1 MANSISLVTKF
12 LAILDELYKKE
23 SLTASM
29 DAPTKPV
36 EFGGAAAVNVLKL
49 STVGLG
55 TYSRATGYPAGDVTA
70 AWETLTLAASRG
82 RALSVD
88 RMDDEETLG
97 MAFGKL
103 AGEFM
108 RVNVAPEVDAYRFS
122 KYASWSG
129 ISEVGSPAAL
139 TTAAGVL
146 AAFDVAM
153 AQLDADE
160 VPAEG
165 RKLFIVTGNYNLLK
179 ASITRELN
187 TNQTIADRRL
197 TNLDNVEIIP
207 VPQTRFYKGITLD
220 AGASASAGGFAKTG
234 TTGRDINFLLLHP
247 SAVLQAVKHDNM
259 KYFSPDAN
267 QTADAHLLQ
276 YRLYHDAFVYTNH
289 VKGVYSHIKDS

>member
-1 MANSISLVTKF
+1 MANTIALVTKF

-29 DAPTKPV
+29 DSPTKPV

-108 RVNVAPEVDAYRFS
+108 RVNVAPEIDAYRFS
-122 KYASWSG
+122 KFASWSN
-129 ISEVGSPAAL
+129 ISSPSEAAL
-139 TTAAGVL
+139 ADAAAVV
-146 AAFDVAM
+146 AALRVATNTM
-153 AQLDADE
+153 DEDE
-160 VPAEG
+160 VPEEG
-165 RKLFIVTGNYNLLK
+165 RKLFITPTLLGYV
-179 ASITRELN
+179 
-187 TNQTIADRRL
+187 ADQDTTKSKEVLARFS
-197 TNLDNVEIIP
+197 EIIK
-207 VPQTRFYKGITLD
+207 VPQTRFYKGITLN
-220 AGASASAGGFAKTG
+220 AGATASAGGFTKTAS
-234 TTGRDINFLLLHP
+234 TGRDLNFMVIHP
-247 SAVLQAVKHDNM
+247 TAVLQAVKHENT
-259 KYFSPDAN
+259 KYFSPEVN
-267 QTADAHLLQ
+267 QTADAHLMQ
-276 YRLYHDAFVYTNH
+276 YRIYHDAFVYENH
-289 VKGVYSHIKDS
+289 VDGVYAHVKNS

>member
-1 MANSISLVTKF
+1 MANTIALVTKF

-29 DAPTKPV
+29 DSPTKPV

-108 RVNVAPEVDAYRFS
+108 RVNVAPEIDAYRFS
-122 KYASWSG
+122 KFASWSG
-129 ISEVGSPAAL
+129 ISSPSEAAL
-139 TTAAGVL
+139 ADAAAVI
-146 AAFDVAM
+146 AALRVATNTM
-153 AQLDADE
+153 DEDE
-160 VPAEG
+160 VPEEG
-165 RKLFIVTGNYNLLK
+165 RKLFITPTLLGYV
-179 ASITRELN
+179 
-187 TNQTIADRRL
+187 ADQDTTKSKEVLARFS
-197 TNLDNVEIIP
+197 EIIK
-207 VPQTRFYKGITLD
+207 VPQTRFYKGITLN
-220 AGASASAGGFAKTG
+220 AGATASAGGFTKTAS
-234 TTGRDINFLLLHP
+234 TGRDLNFMVIHP
-247 SAVLQAVKHDNM
+247 TAVLQAVKHENT
-259 KYFSPDAN
+259 KYFGPEVN
-267 QTADAHLLQ
+267 QTADAHLMQ
-276 YRLYHDAFVYTNH
+276 YRIYHDAFVYDNH
-289 VKGVYSHIKDS
+289 VDGVYAHVKNS

>member
-1 MANSISLVTKF
+1 MANSIALVTKF

-23 SLTASM
+23 SLTARM
-29 DAPTKPV
+29 DSPTKPV

-129 ISEVGSPAAL
+129 ISEVGSAATL
-139 TTAAGVL
+139 STAAEVL
-146 AAFDVAM
+146 AAVDVAQ

-160 VPAEG
+160 VPGDG
-165 RKLFIVTGNYNLLK
+165 RILYLATPIYHLLK
-179 ASITRELN
+179 GATTRYLANE
-187 TNQTIADRRL
+187 
-197 TNLDNVEIIP
+197 NVVNRNVGSFDSMDVIP

-220 AGASASAGGFAKTG
+220 AGSSASAGGYAKTG
-234 TTGRDINFLLLHP
+234 STGRDINFMIIHP
-247 SAVLQAVKHDNM
+247 TAVLQAVKHDNM
-259 KYFSPDAN
+259 KYFSPDVN

-289 VKGVYSHIKDS
+289 VDGVYSHIKGS

>member
-1 MANSISLVTKF
+1 MANSIALVTKF

-23 SLTASM
+23 SLTARL

-129 ISEVGSPAAL
+129 SSSPSEAAL
-139 TTAAGVL
+139 TNAAGFV
-146 AAFDVAM
+146 AA
-153 AQLDADE
+153 
-160 VPAEG
+160 
-165 RKLFIVTGNYNLLK
+165 
-179 ASITRELN
+179 
-187 TNQTIADRRL
+187 
-197 TNLDNVEIIP
+197 
-207 VPQTRFYKGITLD
+207 
-220 AGASASAGGFAKTG
+220 
-234 TTGRDINFLLLHP
+234 
-247 SAVLQAVKHDNM
+247 
-259 KYFSPDAN
+259 
-267 QTADAHLLQ
+267 
-276 YRLYHDAFVYTNH
+276 
-289 VKGVYSHIKDS
+289 

>member
-29 DAPTKPV
+29 DSPTKPV

-108 RVNVAPEVDAYRFS
+108 RVNVAPEIDAYRFS
-122 KYASWSG
+122 KFASWSG
-129 ISEVGSPAAL
+129 ISSPSEAAL
-139 TTAAGVL
+139 ADAAAVV
-146 AAFDVAM
+146 AALRVATNTM
-153 AQLDADE
+153 DEDE
-160 VPAEG
+160 VPEEG
-165 RKLFIVTGNYNLLK
+165 RKLFITPTLLGYV
-179 ASITRELN
+179 
-187 TNQTIADRRL
+187 ADQDTTKSKEVLARFS
-197 TNLDNVEIIP
+197 EIIK
-207 VPQTRFYKGITLD
+207 VPQTRFYKGITLN
-220 AGASASAGGFAKTG
+220 AGATASAGGFTKTAS
-234 TTGRDINFLLLHP
+234 TGRDLNFMVIHP
-247 SAVLQAVKHDNM
+247 TAVLQAVKHENT
-259 KYFSPDAN
+259 KYFSPEVN
-267 QTADAHLLQ
+267 QTADAHLMQ
-276 YRLYHDAFVYTNH
+276 YRIYHDAFVYENH
-289 VKGVYSHIKDS
+289 VDGVYAHVKNS

>member
-1 MANSISLVTKF
+1 MANSIALVTKF
-12 LAILDELYKKE
+12 LAILDELYKKN

-88 RMDDEETLG
+88 RMDNEETLG

-103 AGEFM
+103 ADEFM

-129 ISEVGSPAAL
+129 ISAPTPAAL

-146 AAFDVAM
+146 AAFDVGM
-153 AQLDADE
+153 GQLDADE

-165 RKLFIVTGNYNLLK
+165 RKLFIATPLYQLLK
-179 ASITRELN
+179 GSISRSIE
-187 TNQTIADRRL
+187 NQNSADRRL
-197 TNLDNVEIIP
+197 YNLDGVEVIP

-220 AGASASAGGFAKTG
+220 AGSSSSAGGYAKTG
-234 TTGRDINFLLLHP
+234 STGRDINFLLMHP
-247 SAVLQAVKHDNM
+247 TAVLQAVKHDNM
-259 KYFSPDAN
+259 KYFSPDVN
-267 QTADAHLLQ
+267 QAADAHLLQ
-276 YRLYHDAFVYTNH
+276 YRLYHDAFVYENH
-289 VKGVYSHIKDS
+289 VDGIYAHIKDS